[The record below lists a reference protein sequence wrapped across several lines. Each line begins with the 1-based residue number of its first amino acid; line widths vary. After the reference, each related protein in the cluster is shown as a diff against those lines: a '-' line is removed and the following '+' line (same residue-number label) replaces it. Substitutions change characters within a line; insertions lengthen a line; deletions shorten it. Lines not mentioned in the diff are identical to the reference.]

1 MASIFFDYE
10 LGEYDENAEEI
21 KSRLFRGQC
30 VEDHRKRKEALKSWA
45 TPLSK
50 DWD

>member
-21 KSRLFRGQC
+21 KSRLFREQC

-45 TPLSK
+45 TSLTS